1 MNHRLFSLYCFQS
14 PNHKKLYSGPFIT
27 CNTWV
32 NSGSE
37 SVHIFCSINSLSP
50 YFLIYLKGY
59 IYIFYFVVWSYSFLT
74 TTPCKLWANL
84 QCLSEGQ
91 KVSHKTKYTFL
102 RKHLHFISIIYLSSI
117 YRLSIFICHQ
127 PIIYL
132 SISSIIYHLSFP
144 SLFPELNC
152 KCVKSSTKWPSFL
165 FFKQFKSS
173 ETE

>member
-91 KVSHKTKYTFL
+91 KSPIKPNILSLESICILYLLSIYHPSIAFL
-102 RKHLHFISIIYLSSI
+102 SLSVINLLSIYPYHQSSI
-117 YRLSIFICHQ
+117 
-127 PIIYL
+127 
-132 SISSIIYHLSFP
+132 
-144 SLFPELNC
+144 
-152 KCVKSSTKWPSFL
+152 T
-165 FFKQFKSS
+165 
-173 ETE
+173 